1 MENIEENTVEET
13 QEEDNNAI
21 KQMRERIK
29 ELEGVEKE
37 YKSVQMDTAIKDAG
51 FDPSSGQGKALK
63 DLYKGD
69 LEVDA
74 IKAFAAEQYGW
85 GEEAPAVQ
93 EQEAQKAKSEAEQE
107 LASLQGSWAGLRS
120 SLEAEVSLTS
130 SYPLVNAIR
139 ALTRP
144 ALTLLLWVITAL
156 VFFNVETDMK
166 ARIVETSVF
175 AATAATLWWF
185 GDRTGP
191 AHRPRPA

>member
-1 MENIEENTVEET
+1 MENEDNTVEET
-13 QEEDNNAI
+13 QEDNNAI

-37 YKSVQMDTAIKDAG
+37 FKSVQQDKVIQDAG

-93 EQEAQKAKSEAEQE
+93 EQEAQKARVVTSQE
-107 LASLQGSWAGLRS
+107 SLDAVAQASVPVEPADVNDQIAQAQQDGDWQ
-120 SLEAEVSLTS
+120 TS
-130 SYPLVNAIR
+130 S
-139 ALTRP
+139 ALKAEKLK
-144 ALTLLLWVITAL
+144 ALMEKKL
-156 VFFNVETDMK
+156 
-166 ARIVETSVF
+166 
-175 AATAATLWWF
+175 
-185 GDRTGP
+185 
-191 AHRPRPA
+191 